1 MQEVPQRT
9 SLHAEEAAPV
19 NFYGAGPH
27 PNDGLSEEV
36 DRGRPRS
43 EDYDALTVKQVQS
56 WCPDLIGNTRPRQR
70 RLLERVAHN
79 EAASAD

>member
-1 MQEVPQRT
+1 MQEVTRRT
-9 SLHAEEAAPV
+9 SLQAEEAAPV

-43 EDYDALTVKQVQS
+43 EDSHALAVKQVRR